1 MIRKEIEAKIV
12 VNHKVHI
19 GRAGGEVAR
28 SEGLAVAPIAHF
40 VRKAHSPGWE
50 PGRGFTRWPDSGKV
64 KRTGMR
70 QG

>member
-12 VNHKVHI
+12 VNDKVHI
-19 GRAGGEVAR
+19 GRAGDEVAR

-40 VRKAHSPGWE
+40 VRKANRPGRE
-50 PGRGFTRWPDSGKV
+50 PGRGFSRCPDSGKV
-64 KRTGMR
+64 KRTGRR